1 MTRLPA
7 DFLARLAE
15 ERRTHP
21 LSPGLLDA
29 AEAFVREMLALL
41 FPHFAPPGRH
51 TPAAIEADAAHA
63 LAVAQRFLALHP
75 ATAPQAGE
83 LARAFLTRAPAI
95 REALLEDAR
104 ATCDADPAA
113 RTLDEVI
120 LAYPG
125 FLALACQR
133 FAHALHGLDVPLL
146 PRLVTEW
153 AHARTGIDLHPGAR
167 LGRGISIDHGTGI
180 VVGETAVIGDR
191 VRLYQGVTLG
201 ALSVRKD
208 ECGEKRHPTIEEDV
222 ILYANATILGGDTVV
237 GARSVIGGNVWLTRS
252 VPADSVV
259 TEVPSIERRRAEGS
273 PASPNPRTRR
283 GTKEPL

>member
-1 MTRLPA
+1 MTRLPS
-7 DFLARLAE
+7 DFLARLAAD
-15 ERRTHP
+15 RREHP
-21 LSPGLLDA
+21 LAPGLLDA
-29 AEAFVREMLALL
+29 AGPFVREMLALL
-41 FPHFAPPGRH
+41 FPHFAAPGRH
-51 TPAAIEADAAHA
+51 TPEAVEADAVHA
-63 LAVAQRFLALHP
+63 RAEVQRFLARHP
-75 ATAPQAGE
+75 ATAPRAAE
-83 LARAFLTRAPAI
+83 LAESFLAMTPAI
-95 REALLEDAR
+95 RDALLEDAR

-125 FLALACQR
+125 FLALAAQR
-133 FAHALHGLDVPLL
+133 LAHALHGLGVPLL

-167 LGRGISIDHGTGI
+167 FGRGISIDHGTGI

-208 ECGEKRHPTIEEDV
+208 ECGEKRHPTIQDDV

-252 VPADSVV
+252 VPPDSVV
-259 TEVPSIERRRAEGS
+259 TEVPSIERRRAEGAPTS
-273 PASPNPRTRR
+273 THPRAGR